1 MTAVGSVVNPE
12 NGRFEHEMKRI
23 DRSKSMAFDATIKE
37 YLKEID
43 AAPLL
48 SWDEEKSLAAA
59 IMEDN
64 DPFAREQLI
73 RSNLR
78 LVVNIAKKYSGRGMS
93 LGDLI
98 EEGNL
103 GLMRAVDTFD
113 PDHGVRFS
121 TYSAWWI
128 KQAIKRAILNN
139 SQPIHIPTYMVE
151 LINQWRQTY
160 AELEVKL
167 GRTVS
172 LEEMAFA
179 MKVPIRKAR
188 AIRDIVNVVD
198 TGFQHDSNEENAG
211 LDEAIEDDK
220 VETPEQLLGSN
231 EELNRALELLDYI
244 DPREAEVLRLR
255 FGLDGRE
262 TLTLKQIG
270 KKLGLT
276 RERVRQIQRS
286 ALTQLNE
293 LMTAE

>member
-1 MTAVGSVVNPE
+1 
-12 NGRFEHEMKRI
+12 
-23 DRSKSMAFDATIKE
+23 MAFDATIKE

-43 AAPLL
+43 DAPLL
-48 SWDEEKSLAAA
+48 TWEDEKELSNAV
-59 IMEDN
+59 IEEN

-78 LVVNIAKKYSGRGMS
+78 LVVNIAKKFSGRGLT

-128 KQAIKRAILNN
+128 KQAIKRAILSN

-160 AELEVKL
+160 AEQELRL

-172 LEEMAFA
+172 LDEMATA
-179 MKVPIRKAR
+179 LKVPLRKAR
-188 AIRDIVNVVD
+188 AIRDIVSVVD
-198 TGFQHDSNEENAG
+198 NGFQHDSFEENAG
-211 LDEAIEDDK
+211 LEEAIIDDAVMSPEED
-220 VETPEQLLGSN
+220 LGTN
-231 EELNRALELLDYI
+231 EELQKALELLDEI

-255 FGLDGRE
+255 FGLDGVE
-262 TLTLKQIG
+262 PLTLKQIG
-270 KKLGLT
+270 KRLGLT
-276 RERVRQIQRS
+276 RERVRQLQNS
-286 ALTQLNE
+286 ALAQLNE
-293 LMTAE
+293 LLMG

>member
-1 MTAVGSVVNPE
+1 
-12 NGRFEHEMKRI
+12 
-23 DRSKSMAFDATIKE
+23 MAFDATIKE

-43 AAPLL
+43 DAPLL
-48 SWDEEKSLAAA
+48 NWDDEKFLAMAVIEE
-59 IMEDN
+59 N
-64 DPFAREQLI
+64 DPAAREQLI

-128 KQAIKRAILNN
+128 KQSIKRAILNN
-139 SQPIHIPTYMVE
+139 AQPIHIPTYMVE

-160 AELEVKL
+160 AEQESRL

-172 LEEMAFA
+172 LEEMAYA

-188 AIRDIVNVVD
+188 
-198 TGFQHDSNEENAG
+198 H
-211 LDEAIEDDK
+211 
-220 VETPEQLLGSN
+220 
-231 EELNRALELLDYI
+231 
-244 DPREAEVLRLR
+244 PRHRQRCGLR
-255 FGLDGRE
+255 FPARFAR
-262 TLTLKQIG
+262 G
-270 KKLGLT
+270 K
-276 RERVRQIQRS
+276 RRP
-286 ALTQLNE
+286 
-293 LMTAE
+293 

>member
-1 MTAVGSVVNPE
+1 
-12 NGRFEHEMKRI
+12 
-23 DRSKSMAFDATIKE
+23 MAFDVMIKE

-48 SWDEEKSLAAA
+48 SWEEEKALSLAVL
-59 IMEDN
+59 EDN
-64 DPFAREQLI
+64 DPQAREQLI

-78 LVVNIAKKYSGRGMS
+78 LVVNIAKRYSGRGMM

-113 PDHGVRFS
+113 PDRGVRFS
-121 TYSAWWI
+121 TYSSWWI
-128 KQAIKRAILNN
+128 KQSIKRSILSN

-151 LINQWRQTY
+151 LINQWRQVY
-160 AELEVKL
+160 AEQESKL

-188 AIRDIVNVVD
+188 AIRDIVDVVD
-198 TGFQHDSNEENAG
+198 SGFQANCAEEKTG
-211 LDEAIEDDK
+211 LDEAIEDDRTS
-220 VETPEQLLGSN
+220 TPEESLGSN
-231 EELNRALELLDYI
+231 EELARSLELLNAM
-244 DPREAEVLRLR
+244 DPREAEILKLR
-255 FGLDGRE
+255 FGIDGRE

-276 RERVRQIQRS
+276 RERVRQLQRN
-286 ALTQLNE
+286 ALAQLNE
-293 LMTAE
+293 LMNAE